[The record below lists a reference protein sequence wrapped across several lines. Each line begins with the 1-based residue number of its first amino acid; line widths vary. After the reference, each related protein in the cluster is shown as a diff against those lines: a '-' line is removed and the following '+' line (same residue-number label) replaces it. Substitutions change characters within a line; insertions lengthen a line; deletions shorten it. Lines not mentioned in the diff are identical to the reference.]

1 MKYEYDL
8 ICIGLGPAGMAVS
21 LMGASMGLKVCAIEK
36 HRIGGECMNVGCI
49 PSKALLQIARYRH
62 LVTGFE
68 KMGLTPQS
76 QPAPIDPFRRIQE
89 HLRFISDNKTR
100 GLFSKVHL
108 VLGEGAAEFVDPHTV
123 RAGNK
128 TYTARRVFIATGTRP
143 MILPVPGIE
152 TVPYLT
158 NETIFSLDAVP
169 ESLIVHG
176 GGAIACEMA
185 QAFARLGS
193 RVHLVQR
200 SEHILSR
207 MDPDAARLIEEVFR
221 NEEIVLHTGCLAA
234 SVESANGHIRMTL
247 NNGETVQ
254 ATHLLEAAGRTHDYS
269 ELKLANVGIT
279 VDRQGAIPVDR
290 HLRTA
295 QKHIYAVGD
304 CNGHDLFSHAAM
316 HQGMI
321 ALMNSMLPRP
331 LKRRF
336 DRYVVPYTM
345 FTDPPVSGAGYT
357 EEELRRKK
365 ISFETVESRYGD
377 YGAAIAEEIPLG
389 YVRAFIGRT
398 GKILGA
404 SIVGEGSGEMIN
416 EWALAIQK
424 RMRITDIMMLQHSFP
439 TMGFLSKR
447 VAEVWMMKKMESQVL
462 KAVCRR
468 FFRIGF

>member
-1 MKYEYDL
+1 MKYDYDL

-21 LMGASMGLKVCAIEK
+21 IMGAAMGLKVCGIEK

-49 PSKALLQIARYRH
+49 PSKALLQIARHRH
-62 LVTGFE
+62 LVSRFE
-68 KMGLTPQS
+68 KMGLSPQS
-76 QPAPIDPFRRIQE
+76 PPEPLDPFRRIQE

-100 GLFSKVHL
+100 SLFDKVHL
-108 VLGEGAAEFVDPHTV
+108 VLGEGAAEFVDPHTI
-123 RAGNK
+123 RAGTK
-128 TYTARRVFIATGTRP
+128 TYTARRIFIATGTRP

-193 RVHLVQR
+193 RVALVQR

-207 MDPDAARLIEEVFR
+207 MDPDAARLIEDVFR
-221 NEEIVLHTGCLAA
+221 EEGIVLHTGRLAVE
-234 SVESANGHIRMTL
+234 VESRGGQIQMRL
-247 NNGETVQ
+247 DNGETVQ
-254 ATHLLEAAGRTHDYS
+254 ATHLLEAAGRAHDYR
-269 ELKLANVGIT
+269 EMKLENAGIA
-279 VDRQGAIPVDR
+279 VDQRGAIPVDR

-295 QKHIYAVGD
+295 QKHIYGIGD
-304 CNGHDLFSHAAM
+304 CNGHYLFSHAAM

-357 EEELRRKK
+357 EDELRRKK
-365 ISFETVESRYGD
+365 IPFETVETRYGD
-377 YGAAIAEEIPLG
+377 YGAAIAEEIPTG

-416 EWALAIQK
+416 EWALALQK

-447 VAEVWMMKKMESQVL
+447 VAEVWMMKKMKSHVL
-462 KAVCRR
+462 QAMCRR
-468 FFRIGF
+468 LFRL